1 MPLYDI
7 KITRHA
13 VKDIKHLSPKLKN
26 KLKNIITELISEN
39 PYIGKALVG
48 ELKGNYSYRL
58 TLKDRIIY
66 SVDENKKIVYIKRAR
81 THYGD

>member
-1 MPLYDI
+1 MALYDI
-7 KITRHA
+7 KITRLA

-26 KLKNIITELISEN
+26 KLKNILTELICEN